1 MKTTWTLELKGDRA
15 QRAAQRLRRDLQ
27 SLQAA
32 LENVDGASSRLNAT
46 LGRFS
51 SASGVQRRVAGER
64 QVARAAART
73 VETQRVGHRRVAT
86 DEATQRR
93 VRVAAER
100 AQAATRRAA
109 DRDARKAQRDA
120 DRAQRDAVREKA
132 RGDRDWRRHMRDV
145 GRNTMH
151 QWRLEQGHA
160 RDAERNRRS
169 AVRDMREHQRT
180 QAGLMRG
187 TFGVLSTIASTA
199 AAITAT
205 AAAMVGG
212 FAMVGV
218 EIGRWI
224 LQMAVF
230 RESAVTTLGAVLGG
244 RGSRGAGSIQQVG
257 AAAYR
262 RAQATARLTPADE
275 AAAIQASTQIAA
287 AGYSG
292 RQGERVNAASLD
304 VQALRGSLD
313 PTAQQRFVLGLSQL
327 HGSARARDEDIRQTA
342 GAAGLNRQAVERR
355 AAAAAGITQRQGETD
370 LAYQRRIEDARRGG
384 QITGRMA
391 EEAVL
396 QELQGLTGQRL
407 GGFAAE
413 RGNSLGGALSNLESA
428 PLGMITSIGLENLSG
443 LNAMRDSLFAIGNA
457 LNGSS
462 VAGQALQR
470 AIAGILNAGG
480 QAFATIFS
488 PQNVE
493 MFATELA
500 RILPLVVRFV
510 SALAGPALEG
520 FMDGIAPM
528 MQSFR
533 DGNTDLD
540 SITATAMLFAQSL
553 GYIVGLSVRLT
564 VAFGEFF
571 VVLTILGAGFAQFV
585 EAITSIPARIGD
597 LAIAIGTAL
606 VNGIRQG
613 ITAGIAAARETV
625 TGFAGGIVGAARDA
639 LGIRSPS
646 RVFAEL
652 GAYSAEG
659 FTVGLNR
666 GAPDVSSAVSGMLSG
681 GAGAAGGLGRGPV
694 SITIHIDGRGQSDD
708 DLADTLVDR
717 LSDLFAGR
725 LDAAALTVG

>member
-46 LGRFS
+46 LGRMS
-51 SASGVQRRVAGER
+51 SSSGVQRRVAGER

-120 DRAQRDAVREKA
+120 DRAQRNAAREKA
-132 RGDRDWRRHMRDV
+132 NSDRGWRRHMRDV
-145 GRNTMH
+145 GRTTMF
-151 QWRLEQGHA
+151 QYRLEQRQS

-169 AVRDMREHQRT
+169 AVRDMREQNRT
-180 QAGLMRG
+180 QTDLMRG
-187 TFGVLSTIASTA
+187 TFGVLSTIASVA
-199 AAITAT
+199 AGITAT

-257 AAAYR
+257 SAAFR

-275 AAAIQASTQIAA
+275 ASAIEASTQIAA
-287 AGYSG
+287 AGYTG
-292 RQGERVNAASLD
+292 RQAERVNAASLD
-304 VQALRGSLD
+304 VQALRASD

-327 HGSARARDEDIRQTA
+327 HGSARAREEDIRQTSL
-342 GAAGLNRQAVERR
+342 AAGIGPQAVMRR
-355 AAAAAGITQRQGETD
+355 AANLAGVTQNRGETD
-370 LAYQRRIEDARRGG
+370 IAYQRRIDAARLDGR
-384 QITGRMA
+384 ITGRIA

-396 QELQGLTGQRL
+396 QQLREVTGQRL

-428 PLGMITSIGLENLSG
+428 PLGMITSISLENLSG

-462 VAGQALQR
+462 EAGQALQR

-520 FMDGIAPM
+520 FMEGIAPM
-528 MQSFR
+528 LQSFR
-533 DGNTDLD
+533 DGNTDMD

-694 SITIHIDGRGQSDD
+694 SITINIDGRGQSDD
-708 DLADTLVDR
+708 QLADTLVDR
-717 LSDLFAGR
+717 LSDFFAGR
-725 LDAAALTVG
+725 LDAAALAVG

>member
-15 QRAAQRLRRDLQ
+15 QRVARGLRRDLQ
-27 SLQAA
+27 SLQAT
-32 LENVDGASSRLNAT
+32 LENVDGASMRLNAT
-46 LGRFS
+46 LGRM
-51 SASGVQRRVAGER
+51 SAGSVVQRRVAGER

-93 VRVAAER
+93 VRLAAER

-109 DRDARKAQRDA
+109 ERDARKAQRDA
-120 DRAQRDAVREKA
+120 DRAQRAADQGKA
-132 RGDRDWRRHMRDV
+132 RADRDWRRHMRDV
-145 GRNTMH
+145 GRTTMFN
-151 QWRLEQGHA
+151 WRLEQRQG
-160 RDAERNRRS
+160 RDAERTRR
-169 AVRDMREHQRT
+169 
-180 QAGLMRG
+180 AGLRDLREQNREQSSLLRG
-187 TFGVLSTIASTA
+187 TLGALGSIGAVA
-199 AAITAT
+199 AGITAT

-212 FAMVGV
+212 FASVGI

-244 RGSRGAGSIQQVG
+244 RGTRGAGSIQQVG
-257 AAAYR
+257 SAAFR
-262 RAQATARLTPADE
+262 RAQAVARQTPADE
-275 AAAIQASTQIAA
+275 AGAIEAATQIAA

-292 RQGERVNAASLD
+292 RAAERVNAASLD

-327 HGSARARDEDIRQTA
+327 HGSARAREEDIRQTA
-342 GAAGLNRQAVERR
+342 FAAGLSPQAIMRR
-355 AAAAAGITQRQGETD
+355 AATLAGITQNRGEAD
-370 LAYQRRIEDARRGG
+370 VAFQRRIDAARLDGR
-384 QITGRMA
+384 ITGRTA

-396 QELQGLTGQRL
+396 AELQGLTGQRL

-428 PLGMITSIGLENLSG
+428 PLGMITSIGLENLPG
-443 LNAMRDSLFAIGNA
+443 LNAMKASLFAISEA

-462 VAGQALQR
+462 AAGQALQR
-470 AIAGILNAGG
+470 AIAGVLNVGG
-480 QAFATIFS
+480 EAFATIFS
-488 PQNVE
+488 RENVE
-493 MFATELA
+493 MFVTEFA

-510 SALAGPALEG
+510 SALAAPALEG
-520 FMDGIAPM
+520 FMEGIAPM
-528 MQSFR
+528 LQSFR
-533 DGNTDLD
+533 DGNTDMD

-571 VVLTILGAGFAQFV
+571 VVLTILGAGFAQFI
-585 EAITSIPARIGD
+585 EAIMSIPQRIGD
-597 LAIAIGTAL
+597 LALAIGTAL
-606 VNGIRQG
+606 VDGIRNGITR
-613 ITAGIAAARETV
+613 GIASARETV

-681 GAGAAGGLGRGPV
+681 GAAGGAAGRGPV
-694 SITIHIDGRGQSDD
+694 SITINVDGRGQSDD
-708 DLADTLVDR
+708 QLADTLVDR
-717 LSDLFAGR
+717 LSEFFAGR
-725 LDAAALTVG
+725 MDAAALAVG

>member
-15 QRAAQRLRRDLQ
+15 QRVARGLRRDLQ
-27 SLQAA
+27 SLQSA

-46 LGRFS
+46 LGRMS
-51 SASGVQRRVAGER
+51 SSSGVQRRVAGER
-64 QVARAAART
+64 QVARATART
-73 VETQRVGHRRVAT
+73 VETQRVGHRRLST

-93 VRVAAER
+93 VRIASER

-120 DRAQRDAVREKA
+120 DRAQRDAERARA

-145 GRNTMH
+145 GRSTMF
-151 QWRLEQGHA
+151 QWRLEQRQS
-160 RDAERNRRS
+160 RDAERERRS
-169 AVRDMREHQRT
+169 ATRDMRDRQRT

-187 TFGVLSTIASTA
+187 TLGALGTVATVA

-212 FAMVGV
+212 FASVGI

-244 RGSRGAGSIQQVG
+244 RGTRGAGSIQQVG
-257 AAAYR
+257 SAAFR
-262 RAQATARLTPADE
+262 RAQAVARRTPADE
-275 AAAIQASTQIAA
+275 AGAIEASTQIAA
-287 AGYSG
+287 AGYTG
-292 RQGERVNAASLD
+292 RQAERVNAASLD

-313 PTAQQRFVLGLSQL
+313 PTSQQRFVLGLSQL
-327 HGSARARDEDIRQTA
+327 RGSARARQEDIRQTA
-342 GAAGLNRQAVERR
+342 LAAGLGVQNVERR
-355 AAAAAGITQRQGETD
+355 AANLAGVTQNRGETD
-370 LAYQRRIEDARRGG
+370 LAYQRRIDAARLSGR
-384 QITGRMA
+384 ITGRTA

-396 QELQGLTGQRL
+396 QELQSVTGQRL

-413 RGNSLGGALSNLESA
+413 RGNSLGGALSNLEGA
-428 PLGMITSIGLENLSG
+428 PLGMITSIGLENLTG

-462 VAGQALQR
+462 AAGQQLQR
-470 AIAGILNAGG
+470 AIAGIINAGG

-488 PQNVE
+488 PENVE
-493 MFATELA
+493 AFTRELA
-500 RILPLVVRFV
+500 RILPVVVRFV
-510 SALAGPALEG
+510 GALAGPALEG
-520 FMDGIAPM
+520 FMDGIAPLLE
-528 MQSFR
+528 SFR
-533 DGNTDLD
+533 SGDNDLD
-540 SITATAMLFAQSL
+540 NITATAMLFAQSL

-564 VAFGEFF
+564 VLFGELF
-571 VVLTILGAGFAQFV
+571 VVLTILGAGFAQFF
-585 EAITSIPARIGD
+585 EAIASVPGRIGD
-597 LAIAIGTAL
+597 LALAIGTAL
-606 VNGIRQG
+606 VDGIRNGITQG
-613 ITAGIAAARETV
+613 IASARETV

-681 GAGAAGGLGRGPV
+681 GAAAGGLGRGPV

-725 LDAAALTVG
+725 MDAAALTAG

>member
-73 VETQRVGHRRVAT
+73 VETQRVGHRRLST

-100 AQAATRRAA
+100 AQASTRRAA

-120 DRAQRDAVREKA
+120 DRAQRNADREKA
-132 RGDRDWRRHMRDV
+132 SSERGWRRHMRDV

-151 QWRLEQGHA
+151 QWRLEQGQA

-169 AVRDMREHQRT
+169 AVRDMREQNRT

-244 RGSRGAGSIQQVG
+244 RGTRGAGSIQQVG

-262 RAQATARLTPADE
+262 RAQAVARQTPADE

-304 VQALRGSLD
+304 VQALQAND
-313 PTAQQRFVLGLSQL
+313 PTAQSRFVLGLSQL

-342 GAAGLNRQAVERR
+342 GAAGLNRTAVTLR
-355 AAAAAGITQRQGETD
+355 AARLAGINRNAGETD
-370 LAYQRRIEDARRGG
+370 LAYQNRVDAARREGR
-384 QITGRMA
+384 ITGAHA
-391 EEAVL
+391 EEAIL

-443 LNAMRDSLFAIGNA
+443 LSAMRDSLFAIGNA

-462 VAGQALQR
+462 EAGQALRR
-470 AIAGILNAGG
+470 ALAGILNAGG
-480 QAFATIFS
+480 QTFATIFS
-488 PQNVE
+488 RDNVE
-493 MFATELA
+493 LFTRELA

-520 FMDGIAPM
+520 FMEGIAPM
-528 MQSFR
+528 LQSFR
-533 DGNTDLD
+533 DGNTDMD

-613 ITAGIAAARETV
+613 ITAGIASARETV

-694 SITIHIDGRGQSDD
+694 SITINIDGRGQSDD

-717 LSDLFAGR
+717 LSDFFAGR

>member
-1 MKTTWTLELKGDRA
+1 VKTTWTLELKGDRA

-46 LGRFS
+46 LGRMS
-51 SASGVQRRVAGER
+51 SSSGVQRRVAGER

-73 VETQRVGHRRVAT
+73 VETQRVGHRRLST

-109 DRDARKAQRDA
+109 DRDARNARRDA
-120 DRAQRDAVREKA
+120 DRAQRNAAREKA
-132 RGDRDWRRHMRDV
+132 SSDRGWRRHMRDV
-145 GRNTMH
+145 GRTTMF
-151 QWRLEQGHA
+151 QYRLEQRQG
-160 RDAERNRRS
+160 RDAERTRR
-169 AVRDMREHQRT
+169 AGLRDMREQNRT
-180 QAGLMRG
+180 QTDLLRG
-187 TFGVLSTIASTA
+187 TFGVLGTIASTA
-199 AAITAT
+199 TAITAT

-244 RGSRGAGSIQQVG
+244 RGTRGAGSIQQVG
-257 AAAYR
+257 SAAFR
-262 RAQATARLTPADE
+262 RAQAVARQTPADE
-275 AAAIQASTQIAA
+275 AGAIEAATQIAA

-292 RQGERVNAASLD
+292 RMGERVNAASLD

-342 GAAGLNRQAVERR
+342 SAAGLSRTAVTQR
-355 AAAAAGITQRQGETD
+355 AARLAGINRNTGETD
-370 LAYQRRIEDARRGG
+370 LAYQNRIDDARRSGR
-384 QITGRMA
+384 ITGAMA
-391 EEAVL
+391 EEAIL

-413 RGNSLGGALSNLESA
+413 RGNSLGGALSNLEGA
-428 PLGMITSIGLENLSG
+428 PLGMITSIGLENLPG
-443 LNAMRDSLFAIGNA
+443 LNAMKASLFAISEA

-462 VAGQALQR
+462 EAGQALQR
-470 AIAGILNAGG
+470 AIAGVLNVGG
-480 QAFATIFS
+480 EAFATIFS
-488 PQNVE
+488 RENVE
-493 MFATELA
+493 MFTREFA

-510 SALAGPALEG
+510 GALAGPALEG
-520 FMDGIAPM
+520 FMEGIAPM
-528 MQSFR
+528 LQSFR
-533 DGNTDLD
+533 DGNTDMD

-571 VVLTILGAGFAQFV
+571 VVLTILGAGFAQFI
-585 EAITSIPARIGD
+585 EAIMSIPQRIGD
-597 LAIAIGTAL
+597 LALAIGAAL
-606 VNGIRQG
+606 VNGIRNG
-613 ITAGIAAARETV
+613 ITAGIASARETV

-681 GAGAAGGLGRGPV
+681 GAAGGAAGRGPIN
-694 SITIHIDGRGQSDD
+694 ITINVDGRGQSDD
-708 DLADTLVDR
+708 QLADTLVDR
-717 LSDLFAGR
+717 LSEFFAGR
-725 LDAAALTVG
+725 MDAAALAVG